1 MNSQIKPEPAE
12 RVVDMGGVAGKKD
25 ALLTERCSDSL
36 MDARPCNPERFLV
49 TYAGADY
56 VPKFVA
62 ARGAPWTGAANWLPA
77 HRRRQRVFPQPPRGR
92 IVRNSCGAR
101 WLPGRPWRCGADR
114 RSRAGPQTDST

>member
-77 HRRRQRVFPQPPRGR
+77 HRRRQRLFPQPLIPT
-92 IVRNSCGAR
+92 
-101 WLPGRPWRCGADR
+101 PAD
-114 RSRAGPQTDST
+114 